1 MRTKSQL
8 ARNGGRTG
16 NVQKQ
21 NKHLLKIKCMAGHQ
35 ARKLSVGTGS
45 IFAVSEVNDNHNPK
59 QYSNANVAA

>member
-16 NVQKQ
+16 NVKQ

-35 ARKLSVGTGS
+35 ARKQSIGAGS
-45 IFAVSEVNDNHNPK
+45 IFADSEVNDIHK
-59 QYSNANVAA
+59 VDRCLARYSPRA